1 MQTSTT
7 PTSNQGSAASLGL
20 VGCHGCTRVS
30 AKEEEICRHCGASLH
45 SRNDNSIQKTLA
57 LLFTGMIF
65 YVPANTLPML
75 STRLLGSDSSSTI
88 IGGAI
93 ELWQYGSY
101 PIAAVIFIAS
111 VLIPLAKFCSMLWLC
126 FSIKQN
132 QQALMRTKM
141 YRVNEFI
148 GRWSMIDVFVVA
160 VLVAMLQ
167 MGNLITI
174 IPGHAAVA
182 FCCSVILTMLA
193 AQNFDPRLI
202 WDDYEQ

>member
-1 MQTSTT
+1 MQPSAS
-7 PTSNQGSAASLGL
+7 PTYNTGSAAALGL
-20 VGCHGCTRVS
+20 VGCHGCTHVLS
-30 AKEEEICRHCGASLH
+30 NEEKVCPHCGARLH
-45 SRNDNSIQKTLA
+45 SRKENSIQKTLA
-57 LLFTGMIF
+57 LLFTGIIF
-65 YVPANTLPML
+65 YIPANILPML
-75 STRLLGSDSSSTI
+75 STRLLGSDSNSTI

-93 ELWQYGSY
+93 ELWSYGSY

-126 FSIKQN
+126 FSIRQN

-141 YRVNEFI
+141 YRLNEFI

-174 IPGHAAVA
+174 IPGPAAIA

-202 WDDYEQ
+202 WDDYE

>member
-1 MQTSTT
+1 MKAS
-7 PTSNQGSAASLGL
+7 PIPAYNKGSAASLNL
-20 VGCHGCTRVS
+20 VGCHGCAHVS
-30 AKEEEICRHCGASLH
+30 VKEDKICSHCGAPLH
-45 SRNDNSIQKTLA
+45 SRKENSIQKTVA
-57 LLFTGMIF
+57 LLVTGIIF
-65 YVPANTLPML
+65 YIPANLLPML

-93 ELWQYGSY
+93 ELWEYGSY

-111 VLIPLAKFCSMLWLC
+111 VLIPISKFCSMLWLC

>member
-1 MQTSTT
+1 MQTSSS
-7 PTSNQGSAASLGL
+7 PTYNMGSAAALGL
-20 VGCHGCTRVS
+20 VGCHGCTYVLS
-30 AKEEEICRHCGASLH
+30 KEEKVCPHCGARLY
-45 SRNDNSIQKTLA
+45 SRKENSIQKTLA
-57 LLFTGMIF
+57 LLFTGIIF
-65 YVPANTLPML
+65 YIPANTLPML
-75 STRLLGSDSSSTI
+75 STRLLGSDSNSTI

-93 ELWQYGSY
+93 ELWGYGSY
-101 PIAAVIFIAS
+101 PIAAIIFIAS

-126 FSIKQN
+126 FSVKQN

-160 VLVAMLQ
+160 ILVAMLQ

-174 IPGHAAVA
+174 IPGPAAIA

-202 WDDYEQ
+202 WDDYE

>member
-1 MQTSTT
+1 METNAN
-7 PTSNQGSAASLGL
+7 PVYNEGSAASLGL
-20 VGCHGCTRVS
+20 VGCYGCAHVLYK
-30 AKEEEICRHCGASLH
+30 KEKTCPYCNAALH
-45 SRNDNSIQKTLA
+45 SRKNHSIQKTLA
-57 LLFTGMIF
+57 LLFTGILF
-65 YVPANTLPML
+65 YIPANLLPML
-75 STRLLGSDSSSTI
+75 STRLLGSDSDSTI

-93 ELWQYGSY
+93 ELWAYGSY

-132 QQALMRTKM
+132 QQTLMRTRM
-141 YRVNEFI
+141 FRVNEFI

-174 IPGHAAVA
+174 IPGPAAVA
-182 FCCSVILTMLA
+182 FCGSVIMTMLA

-202 WDDYEQ
+202 WDNYEQ